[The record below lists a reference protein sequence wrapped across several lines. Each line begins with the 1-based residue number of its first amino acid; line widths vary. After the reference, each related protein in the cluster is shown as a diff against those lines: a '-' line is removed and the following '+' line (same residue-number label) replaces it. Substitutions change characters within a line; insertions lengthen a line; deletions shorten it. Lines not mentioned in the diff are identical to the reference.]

1 MEFNTK
7 RQQWLVCLLKWK
19 KILWLIILTQYRRLK
34 TALSKRR
41 RMFCMDP
48 ECEVMFP
55 LARRDTLVQG
65 DSAKSIEAAAM
76 YMTNPVTRENAKE
89 LLIRAKA
96 QL

>member
-1 MEFNTK
+1 
-7 RQQWLVCLLKWK
+7 
-19 KILWLIILTQYRRLK
+19 
-34 TALSKRR
+34 
-41 RMFCMDP
+41 MDP

-76 YMTNPVTRENAKE
+76 DILEMTNPVTRENAKE
-89 LLIRAKA
+89 LLIREKA